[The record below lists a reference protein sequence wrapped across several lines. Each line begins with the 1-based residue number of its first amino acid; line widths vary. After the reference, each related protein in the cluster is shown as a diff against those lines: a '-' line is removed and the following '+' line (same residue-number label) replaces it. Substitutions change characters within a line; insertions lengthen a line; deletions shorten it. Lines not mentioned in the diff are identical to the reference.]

1 MSFIF
6 TDTLNDDITL
16 YLYGF
21 TRPKN
26 PHDYNSVIYL
36 TNFIKPFFLKIPI
49 EMDVFLSE
57 TLSISTYEFS
67 QFIGFQGYGLYL
79 GMIDNGNNVFL
90 VFNQFPLIPTKI
102 ITVNQNKQIIY
113 LQHLSENN
121 ILAGFISKS
130 NYFNYTYQNVNKSNP
145 SEIRHWNTFINN
157 TTEYVNKYM
166 DLHLN
171 GKLVL
176 NYIHID
182 I

>member
-1 MSFIF
+1 MSFLF
-6 TDTLNDDITL
+6 KDKLNDHITL

-26 PHDYNSVIYL
+26 RYDYDSVIYL
-36 TNFIKPFFLKIPI
+36 TNFIKRFFFKIPI
-49 EMDVFLSE
+49 EIYMFLSE
-57 TLSISTYEFS
+57 TQSISIYEFS

-79 GMIDNGNNVFL
+79 GMIENGNNVFL

-102 ITVNQNKQIIY
+102 IWINQNNHIIN

-121 ILAGFISKS
+121 ILAGFISES
-130 NYFNYTYQNVNKSNP
+130 NNFNYTYQNVNKSNP
-145 SEIRHWNTFINN
+145 SEISLWNTFINN
-157 TTEYVNKYM
+157 TTDYVNKYM

-171 GKLVL
+171 GKLIL

>member
-1 MSFIF
+1 MSFLF
-6 TDTLNDDITL
+6 TDKLNDHITL

-26 PHDYNSVIYL
+26 PYDYDSVIYL

-57 TLSISTYEFS
+57 TQSISTYEFS

-79 GMIDNGNNVFL
+79 GMMENGNNMFL

-102 ITVNQNKQIIY
+102 ITVNQNKKIIY

-130 NYFNYTYQNVNKSNP
+130 NIFNYTYQNVNQSNP
-145 SEIRHWNTFINN
+145 SEIIRWNTFINN
-157 TTEYVNKYM
+157 TTDYVNKYM
-166 DLHLN
+166 NLHLT
-171 GKLVL
+171 GKLIL
-176 NYIHID
+176 NYIHIN